1 MAARGGVNRRGMLG
15 VLASM
20 GLGGCGFRPLY
31 GLRGAD
37 AGVQERLGE
46 INVLLMP
53 ERSGQLMR
61 QALMTRFERGGGGG
75 GVARRYDL
83 AVQFALGSE
92 PIAIQRDNS
101 TSRVR
106 LIGTATWSLMAQD
119 AQRRTIVSGSA
130 REVDAFNIINQQ
142 FFAAELTSNA
152 VQRRMVEALAEQI
165 TTQLAVH
172 FSRQAG

>member
-1 MAARGGVNRRGMLG
+1 MATRDGVARRGMLAG
-15 VLASM
+15 LASL
-20 GLGGCGFRPLY
+20 GLAGCGFRPLY
-31 GLRGAD
+31 GSVSD
-37 AGVQERLGE
+37 DTGVEARLGE

-53 ERSGQLMR
+53 ERRGQLMR
-61 QALMTRFERGGGGG
+61 QALVTRLERGGA

-92 PIAIQRDNS
+92 PIAIERDNS
-101 TSRVR
+101 SSRVR
-106 LIGTATWSLMAQD
+106 LVGTATWTLLAQD

-130 REVDAFNIINQQ
+130 REVDAFNVINQQ
-142 FFAAELTSNA
+142 FFAAALTSNA
-152 VQRRMVEALAEQI
+152 VQRRMVDALAEQI

>member
-1 MAARGGVNRRGMLG
+1 MTAGGGVDRRSMLAA
-15 VLASM
+15 LASM

-31 GLRGAD
+31 GSGGED
-37 AGVQERLGE
+37 AGVQARLGE
-46 INVLLMP
+46 INVLLLP

-61 QALMTRFERGGGGG
+61 QALMTRFERGGGGL
-75 GVARRYDL
+75 ARRYDL
-83 AVQFALGSE
+83 AVQYALGAE
-92 PIAIQRDNS
+92 PIGIQRDNS

-106 LIGTATWSLMAQD
+106 LIGTATWTLVAQD
-119 AQRRTIVSGSA
+119 AQRRTIASGSA
-130 REVDAFNIINQQ
+130 REVDAFNVINQQ

-152 VQRRMVEALAEQI
+152 VQQRIVEALAEQI